1 MGQERI
7 LFHSSS
13 EDELKSLIAKTVKE
27 ELSSFFNKAEK
38 NENRLLTRKEVV
50 KILGI
55 SFPTLNTWTKN
66 GIIKA
71 LRINGTTAVRYRQKD
86 VEDALK
92 NIESIK
98 YSR

>member
-1 MGQERI
+1 MSADI
-7 LFHSSS
+7 IFHTTTKS
-13 EDELKSLIAKTVKE
+13 EFKSLISETVRE
-27 ELSSFFNKAEK
+27 ELNAILDSSKK
-38 NENRLLTRKEVV
+38 DENRLLTRKDVA

-55 SFPTLNTWTKN
+55 SFPTLNTWTKT

-86 VEDALK
+86 VDDVLK
-92 NIESIK
+92 NIEGIK